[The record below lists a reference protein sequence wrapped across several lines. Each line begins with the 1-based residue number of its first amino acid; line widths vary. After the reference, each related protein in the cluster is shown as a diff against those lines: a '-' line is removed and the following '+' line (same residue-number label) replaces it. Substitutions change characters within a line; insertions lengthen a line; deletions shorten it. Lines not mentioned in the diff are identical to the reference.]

1 MTVMPLS
8 IDAYIAKIEQCRTG
22 QEIFVLLAEEIIRE
36 GYEDLIVACCNG
48 AGENVNI
55 LHPEQ
60 PGTGNEDL
68 TLSRAGCDTR
78 DLRWIDVYALPK
90 AASAH
95 SHALQLPF
103 VRSASSELTIP
114 FHRGGDVWDIVSMI
128 EQAGRR
134 SSVNCQTRI
143 KLKAYASIQR
153 HAALLNV
160 DGGPLPADIQRAMR
174 ANQDNHPPLASAAQI
189 SEQEGRAIA
198 LVEVSWRR
206 YSAGLL
212 DLNRRV
218 PMIVGEDLLDDYLGR
233 GLIEE
238 EADDLRFNYV
248 FRPTRAGQ
256 SHLRVCPHADQWRH
270 DVWTKYVQVHE
281 RPSD

>member
-22 QEIFVLLAEEIIRE
+22 QEIFVLLAEEIVRE
-36 GYEDLIVACCNG
+36 GYDDLIVACCNG
-48 AGENVNI
+48 AGENVSI

-68 TLSRAGCDTR
+68 TLSRVGRDTR
-78 DLRWIDVYALPK
+78 DLSWIDVYALPK

-103 VRSASSELTIP
+103 VRSASGELTIS
-114 FHRGGDVWDIVSMI
+114 FHRGGDMWDIVSMI
-128 EQAGRR
+128 EQAGGR

-153 HAALLNV
+153 HTALLNM
-160 DGGPLPADIQRAMR
+160 PAVVKQAMR

-218 PMIVGEDLLDDYLGR
+218 PIIVGEDLLDDYLGR
-233 GLIEE
+233 GLIKE

-248 FRPTRAGQ
+248 FRPTRTGQ
-256 SHLRVCPHADQWRH
+256 SHLRVCPHADQWRR
-270 DVWTKYVQVHE
+270 DVWTKYVKVDE